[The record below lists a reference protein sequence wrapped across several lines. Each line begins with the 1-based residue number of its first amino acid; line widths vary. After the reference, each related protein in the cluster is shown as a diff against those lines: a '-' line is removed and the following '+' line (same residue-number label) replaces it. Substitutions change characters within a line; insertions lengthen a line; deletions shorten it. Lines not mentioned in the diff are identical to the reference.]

1 MPLHNGSGN
10 SLLTT
15 DKVANDM
22 LARWKNNLVLT
33 KGVYRDLE
41 QQFGEIGDT
50 INVKLP
56 NNAIVNEGR
65 VATTTT
71 PLNDKTVALVID
83 KQKNIKF
90 NWTMKDKKLSIQQFG
105 QRYLEP
111 ASNLLANHVDM
122 AVAQVM
128 RDAYFQFGT
137 PNNALDIEDVTMGQ
151 SYAQDVAIPTDSL
164 CRLITN
170 TIDKANIT
178 MGVTALAA
186 NAPVREAIAKGYGG
200 EIAGFETFYSQNII
214 KHLVGDHLGTETVAT
229 ELQNGNQL
237 DVQAGA
243 VGGLVRGDRFTI
255 AGVYEINP
263 ITKQRTGRLQV
274 FSVISDGGMAG
285 AADTVTI
292 SPTMNNGTG
301 TSLDGEGSSITT
313 SMDQNVDGIAAVGA
327 AIIVIGD
334 AGGMYRENF
343 IMHRDAIALAMVFLD
358 LPASGHGSRASDA
371 QTGLNISVS
380 EYFNGDQN
388 ENAMRMDIL
397 FGTKMVRPDLIFRA
411 TCQKIG

>member
-1 MPLHNGSGN
+1 
-10 SLLTT
+10 
-15 DKVANDM
+15 
-22 LARWKNNLVLT
+22 
-33 KGVYRDLE
+33 
-41 QQFGEIGDT
+41 
-50 INVKLP
+50 
-56 NNAIVNEGR
+56 
-65 VATTTT
+65 
-71 PLNDKTVALVID
+71 
-83 KQKNIKF
+83 
-90 NWTMKDKKLSIQQFG
+90 
-105 QRYLEP
+105 
-111 ASNLLANHVDM
+111 M

-186 NAPVREAIAKGYGG
+186 NAPVREA
-200 EIAGFETFYSQNII
+200 IAGFETFYSQNII